1 MSSSLANNITVAI
14 TTDFLKSFAQIPQ
27 KQQSKVREF
36 VEKFRNNPTS
46 TAINYEKI
54 NASKDK
60 NLRSIRIDQ
69 EYRGIILKP
78 ETGNVYMLLWVD
90 KHDDAY
96 AWAENR
102 VVSIHPETGSL
113 QIVDVSHQAYEQ
125 PQQVA
130 DESLDSGLFAKYK
143 DKELLR
149 LGLPEALL
157 PFVRA
162 ITSEE
167 MLDKVST
174 HFPQEAYEAL
184 FLLAAGYTLEDVLI
198 EMELKEKTEQI
209 DTENFVVALDNP
221 DTKRR
226 FHVVSGALELAEI
239 MNAPLELWR
248 IFLHPS
254 QLKIVQGNYKGPVR
268 VLGGAGTGK
277 TVVAMHRAKYLADN
291 MSGNQRVLFT
301 TFTKNLAADISEN
314 LKKLCSAEVLRC
326 IEVINLDAWV
336 SKFLRKNGYES
347 VIAFDEDTRE
357 CWSNAMNLADTALN
371 LDEGFYKDEW
381 RDIIQSQG
389 IFTVEEYIKASRL
402 GRGRKISRIDKHKI
416 WPVFEEYRS
425 EMRRHNYKEMADAI
439 RDARLLLERQGDVLP
454 YSSIIVDESQDMGT
468 EAFKLLRQIIPAS
481 RESTDNDLF
490 IVGDAHQRIYRNKVI
505 LNRCGINV
513 RGRSKKLR
521 INYRTTE
528 EIRRWAV
535 RLLEGKPIDD
545 LDGGEDTSKGYKSL
559 MHGEPPEIVTLNSF
573 AAETDFIKEY
583 LDKLVNDGHGL
594 NSVCLVARTNELL
607 RQYEGA
613 LKAKGVP
620 TYFIKRSQVD
630 DRNSNGLRMATMHR
644 VKGLEFD
651 HVIIAGCNDGV
662 IPLQAARTSCDP
674 EELEDNEILERA
686 LLLVA
691 ATRAKKRVLITSAG
705 QKSGFLN
712 I

>member
-1 MSSSLANNITVAI
+1 MSSTLAGSITVAI

-46 TAINYEKI
+46 SGINYEKI
-54 NASKDK
+54 VTARDK

-69 EYRGIILKP
+69 DYRGIILKP

-96 AWAENR
+96 GWAENR
-102 VVSIHPETGSL
+102 LVSIHPDTGSL
-113 QIVDVSHQAYEQ
+113 QIVDVSHEVYEQ
-125 PQQVA
+125 PRQSA
-130 DESLDSGLFAKYK
+130 DKPMDSLLFAGHMDK
-143 DKELLR
+143 DLLR
-149 LGLPEALL
+149 LGIPEVLL

-184 FLLAAGYTLEDVLI
+184 FLLAAGCTLEDVLI
-198 EMELKEKTEQI
+198 EMEIKEQAEKI
-209 DTENFVVALDNP
+209 DTEDFVVALDNS
-221 DTKRR
+221 DTRRR

-254 QLKIVQGNYKGPVR
+254 QLKIVQGSYKGSVR

-277 TVVAMHRAKYLADN
+277 TVVAMHRAKYLADR
-291 MSGNQRVLFT
+291 MTGSQRVLFT

-314 LKKLCSAEVLRC
+314 LKKLCPTETLRF

-336 SKFLRKNGYES
+336 SKFLRKNGYEF

-357 CWSNAMNLADTALN
+357 CWSSAMNIADTVLA

-381 RDIIQSQG
+381 RNIIQSQG
-389 IFTVEEYIKASRL
+389 IFTVEEYMKASRV
-402 GRGRKISRIDKHKI
+402 GRGRKISRVDKLKV
-416 WPVFEEYRS
+416 WSVFEEYRS
-425 EMRRHNYKEMADAI
+425 ELRRHNYKEMTDAT
-439 RDARLLLERQGDVLP
+439 RDARLLLERQGNVLP
-454 YSSIIVDESQDMGT
+454 YSSVIVDESQDMGM
-468 EAFKLLRQIIPAS
+468 EAFKLLRQIIPNS
-481 RESTDNDLF
+481 GESVENDFF
-490 IVGDAHQRIYRNKVI
+490 IVGDAHQRIYRNRVV
-505 LNRCGINV
+505 LSRCDINV

-545 LDGGEDTSKGYKSL
+545 LDGGEDNSKGYKSL
-559 MHGEPPEIVTLNSF
+559 MHGEPPEIVKLDSF
-573 AAETDFIKEY
+573 AAETDFIKKY
-583 LDKLVNDGHGL
+583 LDKLLDDGQSL

-613 LKAKGVP
+613 LKAKGIP
-620 TYFIKRSQVD
+620 TSFIRRSQAD
-630 DRNSNGLRMATMHR
+630 DRNSDGIRMATMHR

-662 IPLQAARTSCDP
+662 IPLDAARTSYDP
-674 EELEDNEILERA
+674 EEVEENEILERA

-691 ATRAKKRVLITSAG
+691 ATRAKKRVLVTCSG
-705 QKSGFLN
+705 EKSSF